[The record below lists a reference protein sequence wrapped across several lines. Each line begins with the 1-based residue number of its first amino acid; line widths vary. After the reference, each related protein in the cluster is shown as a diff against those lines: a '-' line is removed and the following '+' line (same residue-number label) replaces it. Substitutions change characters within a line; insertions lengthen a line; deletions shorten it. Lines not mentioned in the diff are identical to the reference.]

1 MLTVA
6 VPPGLETA
14 PAVMDIGLILL
25 LAVLAGWIA
34 RRLGLPAV
42 LGYLAVGF
50 VVSPFTPGYVADRHQ
65 LELLADVGVVLLLF
79 EVGIEI
85 DPLTLGTRN
94 RRILW
99 AAPAQV
105 VITALLSGAGAAL
118 LGITFTGAS
127 LVGLSIAMSSSV
139 VVVGITRS
147 RRATADAPTREA
159 LMSWSVLQDMSG
171 VLISLLLLAVFG
183 LASRP
188 AVEAAVAI
196 VVYLGLCVVAAWVL
210 PRALARLHSEHDLFL
225 LLSVGSGLAIA
236 GIGAS
241 LFGVPLALAA
251 FIAGLTIGE
260 SPVAAEARRRIV
272 PFRDLF
278 AVLFFVSL
286 GTLLDPKAVPGALPW
301 VVFVLIAVVA
311 GKQLPVYVLSW
322 AARLRDVN
330 RLQLATGLGQ
340 VGEFSFV
347 LATIVVARNLIPNE
361 LFTAII
367 VSVVLTIAVSTV
379 AVRLVGRRRDAAAPV
394 VG

>member
-99 AAPAQV
+99 AGPAQV